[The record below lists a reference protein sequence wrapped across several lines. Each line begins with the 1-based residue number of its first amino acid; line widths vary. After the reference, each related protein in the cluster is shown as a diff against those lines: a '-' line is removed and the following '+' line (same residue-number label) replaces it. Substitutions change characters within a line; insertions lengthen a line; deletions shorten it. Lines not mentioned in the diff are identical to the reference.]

1 LSGSINLEE
10 ALNDNPDRAD
20 DRKWDYGIGFVKGSG
35 GAVCWVEV
43 HPANS
48 DEVKVFVEKVAA
60 LKSFLN
66 EPPSALLKELTLRA
80 EAEARYQW
88 VSTRGDHLTTRD
100 LRRLNQSG
108 LFRPVRRAT
117 LR

>member
-1 LSGSINLEE
+1 MSGSINLEE
-10 ALNDNPDRAD
+10 ALNDNPDRAS
-20 DRKWDYGIGFVKGSG
+20 DRKWDYGIGFVKCSG

-43 HPANS
+43 HPAS
-48 DEVKVFVEKVAA
+48 SGEVTVYIEKVAA

-88 VSTRGDHLTTRD
+88 VSTIGDHLTTRD

-108 LFRPVRRAT
+108 LARPVRRAT